1 MADPQNQGFRFCHL
15 QHVIFTS
22 WYLMAAGALAILSAS
37 QTAGK
42 AKGFICLTTG
52 SVLHFTY
59 ISLIRTYTPQYGREG
74 KDPKSFNWTHNAQG
88 LLLQEMGTLDIWNRL
103 EPLPLKFLL

>member
-1 MADPQNQGFRFCHL
+1 MAVPQNQGFRFCHL

-42 AKGFICLTTG
+42 AKGF
-52 SVLHFTY
+52 V
-59 ISLIRTYTPQYGREG
+59 
-74 KDPKSFNWTHNAQG
+74 
-88 LLLQEMGTLDIWNRL
+88 
-103 EPLPLKFLL
+103 LPLVLYCTSLTSH